1 MFEKFIG
8 SLGLAEEQAA
18 AGILVI
24 NFYEE
29 MLEHK
34 SWKKRLLEY
43 VDGRSKEKLEP
54 GKVSMDSAC
63 ELGKWLHSDG
73 KIHFGEQPVFIKL
86 VDEHAKFHAKLAK
99 VVEAHQGGNKA
110 LALEILN
117 GGFEEQ
123 TTRVV
128 NCLTKFNAMVEADGN
143 IH

>member
-1 MFEKFIG
+1 MFGKLIG
-8 SLGLAEEQAA
+8 SLGLAQEQAE
-18 AGILVI
+18 GSILII
-24 NFYEE
+24 NFYDE

-54 GKVSMDSAC
+54 GKVSIDSTC
-63 ELGKWLHSDG
+63 ELGRWLHSDG

-86 VDEHAKFHAKLAK
+86 VDEHAKFHANLAK

-128 NCLTKFNAMVEADGN
+128 NCLTKFNAMIEADGN